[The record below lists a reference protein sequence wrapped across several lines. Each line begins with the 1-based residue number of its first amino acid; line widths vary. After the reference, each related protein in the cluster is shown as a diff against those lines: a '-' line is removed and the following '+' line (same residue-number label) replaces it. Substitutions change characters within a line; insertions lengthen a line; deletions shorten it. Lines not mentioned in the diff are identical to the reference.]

1 MTAFALRRGLTGA
14 VVLAASA
21 ASAIADP
28 LGTLLSKGNG
38 SACFER
44 VYDPAHLQ
52 KHPKQE
58 TREMLLSLVAE
69 GGDPDGAT
77 LRIRIRQ
84 NSRNLYMIGE
94 CAYSAKANL
103 DVMDKPLIQ
112 AFKGPSGLDCHAY
125 ASTDPG
131 SAEEGGDF
139 PIDLR
144 DGAAIVVYFPDELAA
159 WSSLDRPVEAD
170 FPHFGAEDQIF
181 KLNRTATAS
190 CRDLVSQLPSMQ

>member
-1 MTAFALRRGLTGA
+1 MTVFAFHRGLIGA

-21 ASAIADP
+21 ATALADP
-28 LGTLLSKGNG
+28 LGTLLTKGNG
-38 SACFER
+38 SACYER
-44 VYDPAHLQ
+44 VYDQAHLQ

-58 TREMLLSLVAE
+58 TREMLLSLIAE

-84 NSRNLYMIGE
+84 SSRNLYMHGE
-94 CAYSAKANL
+94 CAYAAKANL
-103 DVMDKPLIQ
+103 DVMGEPLIA

-144 DGAAIVVYFPDELAA
+144 DGAAIVVYFPDSLAA

-170 FPHFGAEDQIF
+170 FPEFGAEDQVF
-181 KLNRTATAS
+181 KLSRTATSS
-190 CRDLVSQLPSMQ
+190 CRDLVKQLPSMQ